1 MTYLRRARRSEPTHL
16 VVFLPNWIGDAAM
29 ATPALQAVRQ
39 WAATRGLPVVGVMRP
54 AIDEVLEGTD
64 LLDDSLVYRKGE
76 EKRAVEKLQ
85 AFPHTI
91 ALLMT
96 NSLRTAWM
104 AWRAGCRRRIGYVQ
118 DGRRWL
124 LTDPVTRP
132 RLGRRR
138 LPRSAVDD
146 YLDLARALGAPTG
159 SPRLHIV
166 ATPADRAQAA
176 KLWHQWEWGHERVIA
191 FHPGAAYG
199 AAKCWPVEHFASLAR
214 RLLQSTEPRRILVLC
229 GPKETETARSI
240 VALADDD
247 RVRSLAD
254 AEPSIRLTKGCLAH
268 SALLVTGDS
277 GPRHLAAGLETPT
290 VTLFGP
296 TDPVWSHNYHAAERV
311 VELEMECRPC
321 AQRTCPRQ
329 HHRCLVD
336 LHAGQVAEIVDE
348 LLAATRLPA
357 APLPSRRF
365 NLPRCC

>member
-1 MTYLRRARRSEPTHL
+1 MTHLRLWRRPEPTHL

-54 AIDEVLEGTD
+54 AIDEVLEGTE
-64 LLDDSLVYRKGE
+64 LLDEALLYEKGE
-76 EKRAVEKLQ
+76 EKRLVENLRSLPHAV
-85 AFPHTI
+85 

-124 LTDPVTRP
+124 LTDPITRP
-132 RLGRRR
+132 RVGWRR

-146 YLDLARALGAPTG
+146 YLDLARALGAPTA

-166 ATPADRAQAA
+166 ATPEDQARAA
-176 KLWHQWEWGHERVIA
+176 KLWHRWEWGHERVIA

-214 RLLQSTEPRRILVLC
+214 RLLQSTEPRRVLVLC

-240 VALADDD
+240 VALVDDQ
-247 RVRSLAD
+247 RVRSLAE
-254 AEPSIRLTKGCLAH
+254 AEPSIRLTKGCLAR

-277 GPRHLAAGLETPT
+277 GPRHLAAGLELPT

-296 TDPVWSHNYHAAERV
+296 TDPVWSHNYHPAERL
-311 VELEMECRPC
+311 VELEMDCRPC
-321 AQRTCPRQ
+321 AQRICPKE

-336 LHAGQVAEIVDE
+336 VHPWRVAELVDE
-348 LLAATRLPA
+348 LLAATRRPA
-357 APLPSRRF
+357 AHLPTGQF